1 MFGERG
7 KFAPPGVIGGK
18 SGALN
23 KFFYPN
29 SDGNEASPPMV
40 SKMVDIHLE
49 HGQRLRLETPG
60 GGGYGNPIERDPV
73 RISRDVS
80 LGYVTV
86 EAAAK
91 YYKCSVSKDGKLD
104 LVATDK
110 MRKEQ

>member
-1 MFGERG
+1 ME
-7 KFAPPGVIGGK
+7 
-18 SGALN
+18 ALN

-29 SDGNEASPPMV
+29 FDGNEASPPMV
-40 SKMVDIHLE
+40 SKMVGIHLE

-60 GGGYGNPIERDPV
+60 GGGYGNPFERDPL

-91 YYKCSVSKDGKLD
+91 YYKCSVSTDGNLD
-104 LVATDK
+104 LAATDK
-110 MRKEQ
+110 MRKER